1 MKHIIFKFIFL
12 VGTTF
17 TLFSCSTSQTLTIEG
32 LPGTEILT
40 PGLKNLG
47 TIGNNHKTKIT
58 IPSDDYYA
66 FLLARSNGSK
76 ELVPFALDYKNKKYR
91 GTKAQSAI
99 GIGLGVAGL
108 FPMLTGAI
116 MLCADEDVEETGV
129 AMILGGTG
137 VALAGFA
144 IGGPAYA
151 RLDQAQ
157 YQYQYKYLSSQSTN
171 EDFTFTRPTDNG
183 FIRTV
188 KNEPQ
193 HSEPQVENTE
203 GTPAA
208 TSTGIRRRGKTST
221 AARNLRDNGKQ
232 VAGTYI
238 GTGRLIL
245 NGEEMENYTD
255 IKVVIKR
262 IDKNNV
268 IVEVYENSEAFFN
281 TGDKYSIKKA
291 GNGQF
296 TLSLIGIPSATITIS
311 KNKNMVYFHPKVNI
325 DGEIYTLEIK
335 ASLQE

>member
-1 MKHIIFKFIFL
+1 MKHIIFKFIL
-12 VGTTF
+12 IVGTTF
-17 TLFSCSTSQTLTIEG
+17 ALFSCTTSQTLTIEG

-47 TIGNNHKTKIT
+47 TIGNNHKAKIT

-76 ELVPFALDYKNKKYR
+76 ELVPFALDYRNKKYR
-91 GTKAQSAI
+91 GTRAQGAI
-99 GIGLGVAGL
+99 GMGLGIAGL
-108 FPMLTGAI
+108 VPMLTGTL
-116 MLCADEDVEETGV
+116 MLCVDEDVEEAGLS
-129 AMILGGTG
+129 MLLGGVGAT
-137 VALAGFA
+137 VAGLA
-144 IGGPAYA
+144 IGGPAFA
-151 RLDQAQ
+151 RLDQTQ

-188 KNEPQ
+188 GNEPQ
-193 HSEPQVENTE
+193 RNETQLENFE
-203 GTPAA
+203 GTPTA
-208 TSTGIRRRGKTST
+208 TSTAAPRRGKTST
-221 AARNLRDNGKQ
+221 ALRNLRDYGKE
-232 VAGTYI
+232 VAGTYV
-238 GTGRLIL
+238 GTGRLML
-245 NGEEMENYTD
+245 NSEEMESYTD

-268 IVEVYENSEAFFN
+268 LVEVYENSEAFFKSGN
-281 TGDKYSIKKA
+281 KYSIKK
-291 GNGQF
+291 GDNGQF

-311 KNKNMVYFHPKVNI
+311 KNKNMVYLHPKVNI